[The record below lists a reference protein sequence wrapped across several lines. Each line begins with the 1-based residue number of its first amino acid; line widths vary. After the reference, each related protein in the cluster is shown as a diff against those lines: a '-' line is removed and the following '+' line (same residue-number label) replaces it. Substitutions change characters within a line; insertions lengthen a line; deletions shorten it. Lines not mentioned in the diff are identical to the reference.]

1 SMLDRPTGG
10 HQLGEAAQRPARLE
24 LADGV
29 EQVDVGVDAED
40 EAAIDQGEDGR
51 QPLASAG
58 GAGEEEIA
66 AGYGKGPNAPLGA
79 AVVDLEAPVLEAA
92 TEERPLVDGVGGG
105 LTEAGFRQE
114 LGMNAVDPLVES
126 VEQGQGA
133 STALLAAGIG
143 IEASGLAGF
152 LDGVELDEVL
162 QRDSSSPVLGD
173 EGAMEFASDV
183 HAAAQAA
190 LVWDGDEGLA

>member
-1 SMLDRPTGG
+1 GQHRCARQERGQTGGAMCEPRSAAVGAAVATANGGLLGMLLRGMPDRPTGG
-10 HQLGEAAQRPARLE
+10 QQLGEAAQRPARLE
-24 LADGV
+24 LADGG

-92 TEERPLVDGVGGG
+92 TEE
-105 LTEAGFRQE
+105 
-114 LGMNAVDPLVES
+114 
-126 VEQGQGA
+126 
-133 STALLAAGIG
+133 
-143 IEASGLAGF
+143 
-152 LDGVELDEVL
+152 
-162 QRDSSSPVLGD
+162 
-173 EGAMEFASDV
+173 
-183 HAAAQAA
+183 
-190 LVWDGDEGLA
+190 